1 MLIIPRTLHL
11 SLLIIK
17 WLCKLRGG
25 TSERLNQAWYDGAGY
40 RRLSQSNLIEVT
52 KARLTINS
60 DGGGNRR
67 TSTKLNLIGMTEA
80 RLTNNSDGGG
90 NRRISTY

>member
-1 MLIIPRTLHL
+1 MKGSTKPDMMG
-11 SLLIIK
+11 
-17 WLCKLRGG
+17 RGTG
-25 TSERLNQAWYDGAGY
+25 
-40 RRLSQSNLIEVT
+40 SQSNLIEVT

-67 TSTKLNLIGMTEA
+67 TSTKLNLIGVTEA